1 MKKMMEER
9 KMGRQMEKMEK
20 KRKMTKKKQGET
32 SKVPAMHKP
41 TSHLQSDSSR

>member
-20 KRKMTKKKQGET
+20 KRNTTKKKQGET
-32 SKVPAMHKP
+32 SKVPMMHKT
-41 TSHLQSDSSR
+41 TSHLQSVAGH